1 MLNPDIGFCDKGV
14 KSIVVHSGGMDSTVL
29 LYKLLSEGDDV
40 KTISIDY
47 GQRHKKEIIQAKAM
61 ADSLGIEHQI
71 ADLTSITHLLSGS
84 ALTSPD
90 IEVPEGHYAEDNMKA
105 TVVPNRNMILLS
117 VATGWAV
124 SQKFDRIAYAA
135 HSGDHA
141 IYPDCRTEFA
151 DVLGEAIEMADW
163 QKVSLHRPFVDISKA
178 DIVKLGHNLDVP
190 FDKTWSCY
198 KGLELHCGKCGTCV
212 ERREAFYLAGVEDP
226 TEYAPDAPS
235 VEEMVANEWKIN
247 L

>member
-1 MLNPDIGFCDKGV
+1 M
-14 KSIVVHSGGMDSTVL
+14 KSIVVHSGGMDSSVL
-29 LYKLLSEGDDV
+29 LYQLVQNGDEV

-47 GQRHKKEIIQAKAM
+47 GQRHKKEILQAKKM

-84 ALTSPD
+84 ALTSPE
-90 IEVPEGHYAEDNMKA
+90 IEVPEGHYAEENMKA

-124 SQKFDRIAYAA
+124 SKKFDRVAYAA

-151 DVLGEAIEMADW
+151 DVLGQAIEMADW
-163 QKVSLHRPFVDISKA
+163 QKVSLYRPFVDITKA
-178 DIVKLGHNLDVP
+178 DIAKLGH
-190 FDKTWSCY
+190 
-198 KGLELHCGKCGTCV
+198 
-212 ERREAFYLAGVEDP
+212 
-226 TEYAPDAPS
+226 AP
-235 VEEMVANEWKIN
+235 I
-247 L
+247 

>member
-1 MLNPDIGFCDKGV
+1 M
-14 KSIVVHSGGMDSTVL
+14 KSIVVHSGGMDSSVL
-29 LYKLLSEGDDV
+29 LYQLVQNGDEV

-47 GQRHKKEIIQAKAM
+47 GQRHKKEILQAKKM
-61 ADSLGIEHQI
+61 AESLGIEHQI

-90 IEVPEGHYAEDNMKA
+90 IEVPEGHYAEENMKA

-124 SQKFDRIAYAA
+124 SKKFDRVAYAA

-151 DVLGEAIEMADW
+151 DVLGQAIEMADW
-163 QKVSLHRPFVDISKA
+163 QKVSLYRPFVDITKA
-178 DIVKLGHNLDVP
+178 DIAKLGNDIAVP
-190 FDKTWSCY
+190 FELTWSCY
-198 KGLELHCGKCGTCV
+198 KGQDLHCGKCGTCV
-212 ERREAFYLAGVEDP
+212 ERREAFHLAGVEDP

-235 VEEMVANEWKIN
+235 IDEMVANNWK
-247 L
+247 LS

>member
-1 MLNPDIGFCDKGV
+1 M

-29 LYKLLSEGDDV
+29 LYQLVQNGDEV

-47 GQRHKKEIIQAKAM
+47 GQRHKKEILHAKAI
-61 ADSLGIEHQI
+61 ADSFGIEHQI
-71 ADLTSITHLLSGS
+71 ADLTSITHLIAGS

-117 VATGWAV
+117 VATGWAI
-124 SQKFDRIAYAA
+124 SKKFDRIAYAA

-151 DVLGEAIEMADW
+151 DVLGQAIEMADW
-163 QKVSLHRPFVDISKA
+163 QKVSLYRPFVDITKA
-178 DIVKLGHNLDVP
+178 DIAKLGFQLGVP
-190 FDKTWSCY
+190 FELTWSCY
-198 KGLELHCGKCGTCV
+198 KGLDLHCGVCGTCV
-212 ERREAFYLAGVEDP
+212 ERREAFHLAEVEDT
-226 TEYAPDAPS
+226 TEYLKDAPT
-235 VEEMVANEWKIN
+235 VQELVANQWKIN

>member
-1 MLNPDIGFCDKGV
+1 M
-14 KSIVVHSGGMDSTVL
+14 KSIVVHSGGMDSSVL
-29 LYKLLSEGDDV
+29 LYQLVQKGDEV

-47 GQRHKKEIIQAKAM
+47 GQRHKKEIIQAKKM

-84 ALTSPD
+84 ALTSPEID
-90 IEVPEGHYAEDNMKA
+90 VPEGHYAEENMKA

-124 SQKFDRIAYAA
+124 SKKFDRVAYAA

-151 DVLGEAIEMADW
+151 DVLGQAIEMADW
-163 QKVSLHRPFVDISKA
+163 QKVSLYRPFVDKSKA
-178 DIVKLGHNLDVP
+178 DIAKLGHELGVP
-190 FDKTWSCY
+190 FEMTWSCY
-198 KGLELHCGKCGTCV
+198 KGKELHCGKCGTCV
-212 ERREAFYLAGVEDP
+212 ERREAFHLAGVEDP
-226 TEYAPDAPS
+226 TIYAPDAPS
-235 VEEMVANEWKIN
+235 VEEMVANDWKLN
-247 L
+247 